1 MWNNRGPADVRR
13 VFTGKDALLFDESG
27 TLLAT
32 CETFLGQVNVTNA
45 KYQPLG
51 DAQEHEAFQSY
62 SVTLNIT
69 ETVIEDN
76 AFIQELVN
84 GMATGQLPQT
94 WAFQGVVKGRNGS
107 EERIIFRDCVPSGN
121 IDLQNPSVGD
131 LIKRQ
136 WSLFVNRPPELQN
149 LLSYSD

>member
-1 MWNNRGPADVRR
+1 MWNKRGPADARR
-13 VFTGKDALLFDESG
+13 VFTGKDAMLFSEDG

-32 CETFLGQVNVTNA
+32 VETFQGQVNITNA

-62 SVTLNIT
+62 SVTLNMT
-69 ETVIEDN
+69 EVVIEDTT
-76 AFIQELVN
+76 FIQELFN
-84 GMATGQLPQT
+84 MMHSGQGT
-94 WAFQGVVKGRNGS
+94 RWTFQGVVKGRNGS
-107 EERIIFRDCVPSGN
+107 EERVIFRDCVPSGN

-131 LIKRQ
+131 LVKRQ

-149 LLSYSD
+149 LLSYST